1 MSGMSIDFAKVYII
15 FIKDE
20 KEDYNLHF
28 LAISTQPIN
37 HRKSQKT
44 SIKFIPCLG
53 TKRSLIGNET
63 FPNWELLFPLL
74 GMDFPTEYVALGM
87 GF

>member
-28 LAISTQPIN
+28 LAISTQLDN

-44 SIKFIPCLG
+44 KYKIY
-53 TKRSLIGNET
+53 SLLGNET
-63 FPNWELLFPLL
+63 FPHWE
-74 GMDFPTEYVALGM
+74 
-87 GF
+87 

>member
-1 MSGMSIDFAKVYII
+1 MPGISIDFAKVYII

-53 TKRSLIGNET
+53 TKRSLIGNEFT
-63 FPNWELLFPLL
+63 YRIPHPYHPLCTK
-74 GMDFPTEYVALGM
+74 DFQKIS
-87 GF
+87 

>member
-1 MSGMSIDFAKVYII
+1 MPGISIDFAKVYII

-37 HRKSQKT
+37 HRKSQKRQVLNLFPAWERNVP
-44 SIKFIPCLG
+44 SLG
-53 TKRSLIGNET
+53 MRRSQTGNEFT
-63 FPNWELLFPLL
+63 
-74 GMDFPTEYVALGM
+74 YRI
-87 GF
+87 

>member
-28 LAISTQPIN
+28 LAISTQLDN
-37 HRKSQKT
+37 HRKSQ
-44 SIKFIPCLG
+44 
-53 TKRSLIGNET
+53 
-63 FPNWELLFPLL
+63 
-74 GMDFPTEYVALGM
+74 ALRIN
-87 GF
+87 FTIFCISSSVNS

>member
-28 LAISTQPIN
+28 LAISTQLDN

-44 SIKFIPCLG
+44 KAFRDMRDVQNLSGISHG
-53 TKRSLIGNET
+53 SL
-63 FPNWELLFPLL
+63 
-74 GMDFPTEYVALGM
+74 MDLS
-87 GF
+87 